1 MAKKIIARAIAV
13 LLMLPALAVFNEN
26 VTTIHY
32 NFIALA
38 YCVLMVKYGE
48 RILPIRWV
56 KKNL

>member
-38 YCVLMVKYGE
+38 YCALMVKYGE